1 MTPKHLEMFKIAHIQ
16 RNVNWSY
23 IEVTF
28 SLISFGKSCLL
39 DCEQQTKAVTYI
51 WYNLHSNF
59 FGEQLLEHSYK
70 AVSLVIIWV
79 VTTNTCLCSNPWD
92 HLTWDDFEDLKMYLS
107 RIT

>member
-1 MTPKHLEMFKIAHIQ
+1 MIPKHLEMFKIAHIQ

-28 SLISFGKSCLL
+28 SFGKSCLL
-39 DCEQQTKAVTYI
+39 DCEQQTKAVTIYGI
-51 WYNLHSNF
+51 TFIQTFSENN
-59 FGEQLLEHSYK
+59 LEHSYK

-92 HLTWDDFEDLKMYLS
+92 HLTWDDFKDLKMYLS